1 MYPKIGHVSLHKSL
15 IFAVSQD
22 IAAKEGVQ
30 SCYLKNWEVVSH
42 V

>member
-22 IAAKEGVQ
+22 IAAKKGAE
-30 SCYLKNWEVVSH
+30 LLP
-42 V
+42 